1 MKTMSKKLKRIFT
14 MVTPALLLL
23 VIVVAF
29 VVAPFSVNADLETW
43 EPAGYSTSSSDDD
56 DTPPVAGLS
65 ILKMCTIVPDGW
77 SKANP
82 FAWLGNTITCAIL
95 FIVYTFWNLT
105 NWVLTLAGAMF
116 DMFAAFTIG
125 TVLFKSTMTM
135 TQQAWGVVRD
145 IANLA
150 LIFSLLY
157 IAIATILQI
166 GGVQL
171 KKAVAS
177 VVIVGLLIN
186 FSFFITR
193 VVIDASNI
201 LAGALYS
208 KVVANSAAESNFVT
222 SIGGV
227 PVKSVSSSIIAA
239 FNPQQIMDQTV
250 VDKLAKADMKGQ
262 NVFTFLYLFASILNI
277 FAAII
282 FLKVALLLVGRVVM
296 FLFLIIASPLAFV
309 GYAIPGASFH
319 KEWWKTLIDQA
330 MVAPVF
336 FFFLYVITTVLNGSF
351 LDSIFKSSK
360 DTLDP
365 MTFYISM
372 TAHFIIVILAL
383 NLALKKTAK
392 LSGEIGGA
400 ILGFAGGLIT
410 GAVGGAT
417 VGLAARAGRHT
428 IGRAAKSLQDSAA
441 VKQFVARTGV
451 AGEVL
456 DRGLGAT
463 ARGSMDFRGISGVE
477 GMGKAG
483 GKGGYDKHLKD
494 QIGRKVELG
503 KRLEKGKHGENVLAT
518 NWRGKAVTEM
528 ETQYEERDVMEEVE
542 IPSSVLGPGGKPI
555 MQKVKRAKMGADGKP
570 VKEKVAVGEKQRWI
584 TAREQYTRKLEQGTT
599 IFPDFKKQGYEASR
613 NDRDAARE
621 LRKTPTETEKII
633 EGLLKA
639 SPPPTPTP

>member
-451 AGEVL
+451 AGEIL

-463 ARGSMDFRGISGVE
+463 ARGSMDFRGLPG
-477 GMGKAG
+477 GKNIGLGSAG

-528 ETQYEERDVMEEVE
+528 ETIYEDVIDPVT
-542 IPSSVLGPGGKPI
+542 K
-555 MQKVKRAKMGADGKP
+555 KP
-570 VKEKVAVGEKQRWI
+570 VLELDSSGKTIMGPDGPLKKRVAVRQQERWI

>member
-428 IGRAAKSLQDSAA
+428 IGRAAKSLQDSATM
-441 VKQFVARTGV
+441 KQFVARTGV
-451 AGEVL
+451 AGEML

-463 ARGSMDFRGISGVE
+463 AKGSMDFRGLPG
-477 GMGKAG
+477 GKNIGLGSAG

-528 ETQYEERDVMEEVE
+528 ETIYEDVIDPVT
-542 IPSSVLGPGGKPI
+542 K
-555 MQKVKRAKMGADGKP
+555 KP
-570 VKEKVAVGEKQRWI
+570 VLELDSSGKTIMGPDGPLKKRVAVRQQERWI

>member
-171 KKAVAS
+171 KKAVES

-208 KVVANSAAESNFVT
+208 KVVANS
-222 SIGGV
+222 
-227 PVKSVSSSIIAA
+227 VSYSIIAA

-528 ETQYEERDVMEEVE
+528 ETIYEDFIGPDGNTVHVRDSAGNLIM
-542 IPSSVLGPGGKPI
+542 GP
-555 MQKVKRAKMGADGKP
+555 DGKP
-570 VKEKVAVGEKQRWI
+570 LNERVAVGQKQRWI

-621 LRKTPTETEKII
+621 LRKAPTETDKII
-633 EGLLKA
+633 EALTKQQAQLSQQPSGG
-639 SPPPTPTP
+639 TPAGTP